1 MFFDSLKGLVYKSH
15 LFMNQSHPVA
25 LAIDSVVHLRVKGIC
40 LCELYHSYLY
50 SYRTQCE
57 WALMNMWKLIKPKV
71 FVLLLIFLWDTFP
84 TLFII
89 VYASRHWAE
98 PNTTQTYIY
107 NVLVP
112 YIYHVM
118 ACSVSPVPLC
128 PSHFRRPG
136 KCLPNVYWQNY
147 HNKSRPTSDI

>member
-1 MFFDSLKGLVYKSH
+1 
-15 LFMNQSHPVA
+15 MNQSHPVA
-25 LAIDSVVHLRVKGIC
+25 LAIDLVVHLRVKGVC
-40 LCELYHSYLY
+40 LCELYYSYLY

-71 FVLLLIFLWDTFP
+71 FVLLLFFLWDTFP

-98 PNTTQTYIY
+98 PITTQTYIY

-118 ACSVSPVPLC
+118 AL
-128 PSHFRRPG
+128 
-136 KCLPNVYWQNY
+136 
-147 HNKSRPTSDI
+147 